1 MTFLSALTKP
11 RKSSDAALN
20 GFGESLPTSTADKSP
35 DAGFSTDPQS
45 WTTPK
50 PDVEPDPWAPWN
62 LIPLGTLALE
72 LNTTVEDLAR
82 RLGDDEIVLDD
93 IGLRCCTRTS
103 GHALIVQKN
112 ARDQAQRDREAKM
125 RAGLAAR
132 STVPQTRARLKARAA
147 EQEDMHR
154 ALGASGVPLHEAAL
168 AVATEADR
176 TKRTRKTRTNLEEQ
190 LSGGMIYHSVKEV
203 ENE

>member
-50 PDVEPDPWAPWN
+50 PVEPDPWAPWN
-62 LIPLGTLALE
+62 LLPLGTLALE

-82 RLGDDEIVLDD
+82 QLGDDEIILDD
-93 IGLRCCTRTS
+93 IGLRCCTRATA
-103 GHALIVQKN
+103 HAAIAKHA
-112 ARDQAQRDREAKM
+112 AREAAQRDREAKM
-125 RAGLAAR
+125 RANLREQGERA
-132 STVPQTRARLKARAA
+132 TREQRERLR
-147 EQEDMHR
+147 Q
-154 ALGASGVPLHEAAL
+154 
-168 AVATEADR
+168 
-176 TKRTRKTRTNLEEQ
+176 LENQ
-190 LSGGMIYHSVKEV
+190 NRDPVYDPWGR
-203 ENE
+203 